1 MEEFRALRQ
10 RLAAGDEASAAPLAY
25 LPPFLEVIR
34 SVDTSGPITGAALA
48 ALDNLLRGG
57 LVRPGGVEA
66 PAAIHA
72 IVGAVTHCRFEATD
86 PDSDEAVLARI
97 LHVLLQCLK
106 CPAGRLLSDD
116 AVCSAVQT
124 CYRIGHQTG
133 KKGGLLRQT
142 SRHILHEAVRELFTR
157 LPAILERGGGG
168 EGGRG
173 VAGVEGGAGE
183 AAAGEAGPSAGGRLE
198 GMEGEA
204 TSQSHQAAAAAVGP
218 PAGPYGEGC
227 LKDILHF
234 LASLISD
241 PEEEPDIEGEDLA
254 TLGLSLTRVALEASG
269 EHLARCPTL
278 VEVVQGGLTFSL
290 LDAAASQNLLVLSLA
305 CGIASHLYAH
315 LKSFL
320 RFQLEAFVS
329 CVLMRVA
336 EGRDSS
342 YEQQEVVL
350 EALVDLCRQPG
361 FMVDM
366 YANFDCALD
375 CPNVFEGLASLL
387 SKNSFPVNSPLATV
401 HLLSL
406 EGLLAIVNNIQTRC
420 ELDAHSTQGE
430 MNGAG
435 AEEGRSGASG
445 QAPAGATAGAGVGGA
460 DGAGAGGLWDPPT
473 VADPVAW
480 ARAMQLKKTLKRRVA
495 IGVDHFNRDHKK
507 GFEFLQGA
515 GVLSDPLSGP
525 EVARLF
531 RHCIGLNKN
540 VIGELLGS
548 PKDFDVEVLK
558 AFVVLFDFKG
568 LTLDM
573 ALRMYLES
581 FFLPGEAQK
590 IGRIL
595 EVFAEKYHR
604 ENPGVMANPD
614 AVYILSYSLLMLHTD
629 QHNSQ
634 VKKKMTLEE
643 FIRNNRNINDGA
655 DLPKEVLSELYDN
668 IRRHE
673 IRIKDDGGHH
683 FDLSAA
689 QRAEIMQR
697 SAGPGGA
704 LRSCAGPGGGP
715 LPLFDRDMFAMIW
728 GPTIAA
734 ISVVFDH
741 AEEEAVV
748 QRALGGFLVVA
759 RVAASYKMEDVVD
772 NLVISLCKFT
782 TLLNSSLAPAQV
794 AVAEDTKALLAVVTV
809 FCLANKHGDW
819 IRSGWRN
826 VVDCLVRLNRLGLLP
841 EGTTVPEEM
850 RDMHVVRSRSASQAR
865 GARSGSLL
873 SSVSNQLS
881 SFMSLEGE
889 AKEAKPSEEEE
900 AARARIKDYIEA
912 CRIDEIVADS
922 KFLQNESL
930 EQLAKSVVWAAG
942 EVHSG
947 LTLGPDE
954 EDTHLLCLD
963 LLLGITF
970 RNRDRIMLLWPI
982 VQGHLSAIITSTGTA
997 VTPLVE
1003 RAVFGLLRLCQRLVP
1018 YKSEIAGELLEALQ
1032 LVLKLDAKVAD
1043 QLAEPMMTEVLHF
1056 VKGCG
1061 GCIRND
1067 QAWQT
1072 VCSLLKLASLHPE
1085 ASASGFEALEHAL
1098 TRCPEAVSRGN
1109 FRAFLETVGSFA
1121 GGRTGEQAQAER
1133 ATALMAVFYTRLAG
1147 WAAGGAEAAGAG
1159 PGSGAGEGDGSPT
1172 DLWWDLLS
1180 ALLQFRGDPREG
1192 VREQARRALQE
1203 FIQGAE
1209 ALGLPP
1215 DGWLKLL
1222 DAVGVQHLGDCA
1234 ARFREA
1240 HKRRQPGLDMLEAG
1254 TASLVGTVAQTF
1266 LAHSERFTGQAAFPE
1281 LWMRFMGVM
1290 EQLCQLEGCNDLAV
1304 TGGEAVKKIVLRL
1317 AEAGVLQPEWR
1328 SGEGVNVWNVTWQKC
1343 HAISPNISPSLLGG

>member
-10 RLAAGDEASAAPLAY
+10 RLAAGDAASAAPLQY
-25 LPPFLEVIR
+25 LPPFLEVVR

-57 LVRPGGVEA
+57 LVRPDGDD
-66 PAAIHA
+66 AAAAVHA

-106 CPAGRLLSDD
+106 APAGRLLSDD

-142 SRHILHEAVRELFTR
+142 ARHILHEAVRELFSH
-157 LPAILERGGGG
+157 LPDILESGTGSSNDDAGGNTETAAGGGAGGGG
-168 EGGRG
+168 VDDLGRG
-173 VAGVEGGAGE
+173 TGVDERSGDDPGT
-183 AAAGEAGPSAGGRLE
+183 SA
-198 GMEGEA
+198 
-204 TSQSHQAAAAAVGP
+204 P
-218 PAGPYGEGC
+218 PAPPAQGAPPRAYGEGC
-227 LKDILHF
+227 LKDIMHF
-234 LASLISD
+234 LASLIAD

-254 TLGLSLTRVALEASG
+254 TLGLSLARVALEASG
-269 EHLARCPTL
+269 EHLSRCPAL
-278 VEVVQGGLTFSL
+278 VEVVQGSLTFSL

-305 CGIASHLYAH
+305 CGIATHLYVH
-315 LKSFL
+315 MKSFL

-336 EGRDSS
+336 EGKDSS

-375 CPNVFEGLASLL
+375 CPNVFEGLANLL

-406 EGLLAIVNNIQTRC
+406 EGLLAIVHNIQTRC
-420 ELDAHSTQGE
+420 EEYGTLDLGIGE
-430 MNGAG
+430 AG
-435 AEEGRSGASG
+435 EADGNDGPG
-445 QAPAGATAGAGVGGA
+445 QEPAGSDAIS
-460 DGAGAGGLWDPPT
+460 GAGGLWETPSI
-473 VADPVAW
+473 VEPVAW
-480 ARAMQLKKTLKRRVA
+480 ARAMQLKKTLKRRVV
-495 IGVDHFNRDHKK
+495 IGVDHFNRDYKK
-507 GFEFLQGA
+507 GFEFLQGT
-515 GVLSDPLSGP
+515 GVLSDPLSGQ
-525 EVARLF
+525 EVAKLF

-604 ENPGVMANPD
+604 ENPDVMANPD

-643 FIRNNRNINDGA
+643 FIKNNRNINDGA
-655 DLPKEVLSELYDN
+655 DLPKEVLMELYDN

-689 QRAEIMQR
+689 QRAEIVQK
-697 SAGPGGA
+697 SSGLGGG
-704 LRSCAGPGGGP
+704 LRSCAGPEGGT
-715 LPLFDRDMFAMIW
+715 LPLFDRDMFSMIW

-748 QRALGGFLVVA
+748 QRALGGFLAVA
-759 RVAASYKMEDVVD
+759 RVAASYRMEDVVD

-782 TLLNSSLAPAQV
+782 SLLNSSLAPAQV

-819 IRSGWRN
+819 VRSGWRN
-826 VVDCLVRLNRLGLLP
+826 IVDCLVRLNRLGLLP
-841 EGTTVPEEM
+841 EGTAAPEEM
-850 RDMHVVRSRSASQAR
+850 RDMRVTRSRTSTQGR

-881 SFMSLEGE
+881 SFMSLDGE
-889 AKEAKPSEEEE
+889 SKEAKPSEEEE
-900 AARARIKDYIEA
+900 AARARIKDYVEA
-912 CRIDEIVADS
+912 CRIDEIIADS
-922 KFLQNESL
+922 KFLQLESL
-930 EQLAKSVVWAAG
+930 QELAKSVIWAAG
-942 EVHSG
+942 EVTPG
-947 LTLGPDE
+947 LALGPEE
-954 EDTHLLCLD
+954 EDMHLLCLD

-970 RNRDRIMLLWPI
+970 RNRDRIMLLWGI
-982 VQGHLSAIITSTGTA
+982 VQGHLSAIITSTGTT

-1032 LVLKLDAKVAD
+1032 LVLKLDAQVAD
-1043 QLAEPMMTEVLHF
+1043 QLAEPMISEVLHF

-1067 QAWQT
+1067 SAWQT
-1072 VCSLLKLASLHPE
+1072 ICSLLKLASLHPE
-1085 ASASGFEALEHAL
+1085 ASASGFEALEHAV
-1098 TRCPEAVSRGN
+1098 TRCPEAVSRDN
-1109 FRAFLETVGSFA
+1109 FRAFLETTSSFA
-1121 GGRTGEQAQAER
+1121 GGRTGEPAQAER
-1133 ATALMAVFYTRLAG
+1133 ATALLAAFHPRLVSWAPG
-1147 WAAGGAEAAGAG
+1147 AEPGDAAGDRATAAG
-1159 PGSGAGEGDGSPT
+1159 PSGEAEGASRA
-1172 DLWWDLLS
+1172 DLWWGLLEV
-1180 ALLQFRGDPREG
+1180 LLRFRGDQREG
-1192 VREQARRALQE
+1192 VQEQARRALQE
-1203 FIQGAE
+1203 AIHGVD

-1215 DGWLKLL
+1215 EGWLKLL
-1222 DAVGVQHLGDCA
+1222 GTVGVEHLGDCA
-1234 ARFREA
+1234 ARIKEA
-1240 HKRRQPGLDMLEAG
+1240 RKRRQGLDMLEAG
-1254 TASLVGTVAQTF
+1254 TASLVSTVAQILLVHTD
-1266 LAHSERFTGQAAFPE
+1266 RFTGQDGFPE
-1281 LWMRFMGVM
+1281 QWMRFMGVM

-1304 TGGEAVKKIVLRL
+1304 TGGEAVKKVVLRL
-1317 AEAGVLQPEWR
+1317 AQVGVLQPEWR
-1328 SGEGVNVWNVTWQKC
+1328 SGDGVNVWNVTWQKC
-1343 HAISPNISPSLLGG
+1343 HAISPNISPSLLGAA